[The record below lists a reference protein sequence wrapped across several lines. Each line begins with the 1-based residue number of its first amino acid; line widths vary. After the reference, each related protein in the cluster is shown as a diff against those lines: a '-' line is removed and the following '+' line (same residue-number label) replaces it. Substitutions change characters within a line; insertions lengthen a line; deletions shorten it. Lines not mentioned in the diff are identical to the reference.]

1 MSPPPK
7 EELTTLVTV
16 YAGLG
21 EQATQIVEAIDF
33 VDKEEKDERRKQ
45 QMGTRYKVDK
55 AARLMKAGGFKPN
68 MAARWSKWLLFD
80 NLSGGTLEELASRK
94 PFEQADFMISDGK
107 VHTSSVSLLGNIKN
121 EDSGNLQQY
130 IREQVFSMG
139 DMLTKKLHEC
149 KKPIEKK
156 WKSAMPRFEN
166 FTSELPFPIAI
177 DYGNDKAA
185 GPWLFAIKVNAFR
198 FRPESVPAPG
208 MPQVILAMDFPLTV
222 AVYDVAALVTEG
234 IALNDLPAFLDTAAG
249 QSWTPE
255 HSLMFTLRPHSA
267 VFIPAGFIAIIAYLN
282 SDAGPSQPLLANA
295 MVWTV
300 FSTALAKDCDRNAWQ
315 AVVNFNNR
323 FLATVAQ
330 DRIFGARADLCT
342 RFFAA
347 VVEASG

>member
-1 MSPPPK
+1 
-7 EELTTLVTV
+7 
-16 YAGLG
+16 
-21 EQATQIVEAIDF
+21 
-33 VDKEEKDERRKQ
+33 
-45 QMGTRYKVDK
+45 
-55 AARLMKAGGFKPN
+55 
-68 MAARWSKWLLFD
+68 
-80 NLSGGTLEELASRK
+80 
-94 PFEQADFMISDGK
+94 
-107 VHTSSVSLLGNIKN
+107 
-121 EDSGNLQQY
+121 
-130 IREQVFSMG
+130 
-139 DMLTKKLHEC
+139 
-149 KKPIEKK
+149 
-156 WKSAMPRFEN
+156 
-166 FTSELPFPIAI
+166 
-177 DYGNDKAA
+177 
-185 GPWLFAIKVNAFR
+185 
-198 FRPESVPAPG
+198 

-330 DRIFGARADLCT
+330 DRIFGARADLSLLSLRPRGRASSADSWGASHT
-342 RFFAA
+342 SAWWRASAA
-347 VVEASG
+347 TLRWRPKLSSR